1 MGRVVL
7 SGGAGF
13 IGSHLSRALLDRGD
27 AVVCVDNLLTGSA
40 ANIADLEGRSDFE
53 FLKHD
58 VIIPFEVDGPVDAVM
73 HFASPA
79 SPADFARIPL
89 EILSVGSNGTRN
101 MLDLAVQHRA
111 RFMVASTSEVYGD
124 PLVHPQPETY
134 WGNVN
139 TIGPRSVYDEAK
151 RFGEAIT
158 MAYHRVHALDV
169 RILRIF
175 NTYGTAMRP
184 DDGRAVSNLLVQAIR
199 GEPLTVYGDGSQ
211 TRSFCYVEDEVRGI
225 LALLDCDYVGPVN
238 IGNPNEFTILEL
250 AQNVIE
256 ATGSQSP
263 IEFLPLPQDDPM
275 QRKPDIT
282 LAKRI
287 LGWEPTIQ
295 LPEGLARTAAYFR
308 ERLDAPSPPG

>member
-27 AVVCVDNLLTGSA
+27 AVVCVDNLLTGST